1 MTRKAR
7 VLVTGGTGF
16 IGRHVVSRLSSRGH
30 AVRVLVRGVT
40 ELARGVEAFHGD
52 LERPAELAPGLE
64 GVDHVVHAAALLDPI
79 HDADAA
85 GRVNRI
91 ATEQLFDAAAR
102 AGCRS
107 FVFLSSQAA
116 VGFHPGGGLVAPDA
130 ECRPTTIYGRSKRD
144 AERALLA
151 RSATGPRLVVLRPP
165 TVYGPGE
172 RRNFL
177 ALTRAVDSGFFVVP
191 GSGANRMSMCWVGNL
206 ADACLWALD
215 ADAARGIV
223 HVADE
228 PVLSFREIVE
238 TLGWALGRPPL
249 PVPFPQ
255 PLAWAVAFGAELA
268 FGALHRDPPLG
279 RARLQ
284 TLTADC
290 ALDTRATRR
299 LGFVPGTRFTEGVA
313 RTVAWYRDE
322 GLVRAR

>member
-40 ELARGVEAFHGD
+40 ELAQGVEAFHGD

-85 GRVNRI
+85 DRVNRI

-130 ECRPTTIYGRSKRD
+130 ECSPTTIYGRSKRD

-223 HVADE
+223 HVE
-228 PVLSFREIVE
+228 V
-238 TLGWALGRPPL
+238 PP
-249 PVPFPQ
+249 
-255 PLAWAVAFGAELA
+255 ELA